1 METHGQLS
9 PGPSSH
15 LLEITEEPNY
25 QAITEQKQQP
35 PSSQHHQ
42 PSYHRPLSP
51 RQSQQTM
58 PPDSSAIIYQVWLSQ
73 CKAQLHDVYIYYTHV
88 VIYIQRKIF
97 LRRSIFLYS
106 SCPNLEGIKDA
117 LSYKFR
123 RLMIGQNC
131 CAVCTNKVARA

>member
-15 LLEITEEPNY
+15 LPEITEEPNY
-25 QAITEQKQQP
+25 QAITEQKQQL

-42 PSYHRPLSP
+42 PSHHQPLSP

-73 CKAQLHDVYIYYTHV
+73 CKAWRLYNDSFSQYKAY
-88 VIYIQRKIF
+88 
-97 LRRSIFLYS
+97 YS
-106 SCPNLEGIKDA
+106 SDSSGT
-117 LSYKFR
+117 
-123 RLMIGQNC
+123 C
-131 CAVCTNKVARA
+131 C

>member
-1 METHGQLS
+1 MHDNFIQEVVMETHGQLS

-15 LLEITEEPNY
+15 LPEIPEEPNY

-42 PSYHRPLSP
+42 PSHHQPLSP

-73 CKAQLHDVYIYYTHV
+73 RKAQLYISYTM
-88 VIYIQRKIF
+88 YI
-97 LRRSIFLYS
+97 L
-106 SCPNLEGIKDA
+106 
-117 LSYKFR
+117 
-123 RLMIGQNC
+123 
-131 CAVCTNKVARA
+131 